1 MLAQYVDVS
10 NWTAEQWLAACILAF
25 IVVAV
30 LLVMHRSV
38 KIFQMAKKSKYEPN
52 LRPLRRVRQNLGPS
66 TAKKE
71 NE

>member
-30 LLVMHRSV
+30 LLVMHRSM

-52 LRPLRRVRQNLGPS
+52 LRPLRRVKQNLRPL
-66 TAKKE
+66 TAEKE
-71 NE
+71 IE